1 MGGAVMNLTAKQLA
15 AILAQPGYSADGYQ
29 QPVKAAV
36 VWPKAG
42 SKLEAKFD
50 QLWALVG
57 GQPLEAEYK
66 FHPTRR
72 WRFDRCHVGAMVAVE
87 IQGNGRH
94 TSYNGYRH
102 DREKM
107 NAAIELGWKVFELT
121 GDQIGWPELERIRD
135 FINERMESVCKQ

>member
-1 MGGAVMNLTAKQLA
+1 MNLTTKQLA

-50 QLWALVG
+50 QLWAVLDG
-57 GQPLEAEYK
+57 PQLTAEHR
-66 FHPTRR
+66 FHPVRK
-72 WRFDRCHVGAMVAVE
+72 WRFDRCHVGAKVAVE
-87 IQGNGRH
+87 LQGNGRH
-94 TSYNGYRH
+94 MTYTGYRK

-107 NAAIELGWKVFELT
+107 NAAIEAGWKVFELT
-121 GDQIGWPELERIRD
+121 GDQIGWPELERIRG
-135 FINERMESVCKQ
+135 FILERLSK

>member
-1 MGGAVMNLTAKQLA
+1 MNLTAKQLA

-36 VWPKAG
+36 VWPKAS

-50 QLWALVG
+50 QLWAV
-57 GQPLEAEYK
+57 LEGPELIAEYR
-66 FHPTRR
+66 FHPSRK
-72 WRFDRCHVGAMVAVE
+72 WRFDRCHAVAKVAIE
-87 IQGNGRH
+87 IQGQGRH
-94 TSYNGYRH
+94 TSYTGYRG

-107 NAAIELGWKVFELT
+107 NAAQALGWTVFELT

-135 FINERMESVCKQ
+135 FITSRGN